1 MMRQLVNKLLNKSGD
16 AAKEVALATEN
27 NVPKPDDANKEEDG
41 RDVTQEGETVTA
53 DSLPTTEEL
62 QKAPDTAVLLETLI
76 SRSIPKP
83 EPDPTE
89 PYLRSAQRCHI
100 GAVRG
105 RNEDS
110 CLTFTAY
117 TGGQEPLLPF
127 GLYIVADG
135 MGGHH
140 AGHQASRMASRIVGE
155 RILTETY
162 LPLIQQTRN
171 GQAAAPSQPIQEV
184 LVDAVA
190 AANMALRNHEPDK
203 DSGTTLTAVLIF
215 GRRLYLA
222 HVGDSRAYLL
232 VDNTL
237 HLLTTDHSYVRRLQD
252 VGQLTVEEAAIHPNR
267 NVLYRAVGQG
277 EELEID
283 TFSRALPAQGKLLL
297 CSDGLWGLVPDE
309 VMQAIMEDARPLQ
322 AKADQLIDL
331 GLQAGGHDNITAVL
345 VEFSL

>member
-16 AAKEVALATEN
+16 PAKEVALATEN
-27 NVPKPDDANKEEDG
+27 NLPKPDDANKGEEA
-41 RDVTQEGETVTA
+41 REVPQEEEAVTA
-53 DSLPTTEEL
+53 DSLPATDEL

-83 EPDPTE
+83 DPDPTE
-89 PYLRSAQRCHI
+89 PYLRSAERCHI

-110 CLTFTAY
+110 CLTFTAH

-162 LPLIQQTRN
+162 LPLIHQTRN

-232 VDNTL
+232 TDNTL

-283 TFSRALPAQGKLLL
+283 TSSRALPAQGKLLI

-309 VMQAIMEDARPLQ
+309 VMQAILEDDRPLQ
-322 AKADQLIDL
+322 IKADQLIDL
-331 GLQAGGHDNITAVL
+331 ALQAGGHDNITAVL